1 MGILYGIFIATTYI
15 FLIIQLCLFFQNAI
29 RFGFLEKLQVINH
42 GMSERF
48 RDEVLR
54 VSQNFFDLTE
64 EEKRAYGG
72 GKLFD
77 PIRCGTSFN
86 VSVDKTLFWRDYLK
100 VHVHPH
106 FHAPSKPRD
115 FRYGKAN
122 PTSPASSSYSHLFS
136 R

>member
-1 MGILYGIFIATTYI
+1 
-15 FLIIQLCLFFQNAI
+15 
-29 RFGFLEKLQVINH
+29 
-42 GMSERF
+42 MSERL

-86 VSVDKTLFWRDYLK
+86 VNVDKTLFWRDYLK

-106 FHAPSKPRD
+106 FHAPFKPRD
-115 FRYGKAN
+115 FRYGKLILLL
-122 PTSPASSSYSHLFS
+122 PLQVHIFIFS
-136 R
+136 RGKCGVGASICRIQNYSLFNIHKLLIFTIPPIYISKDGSCQV